1 VCERRRRQNCPRAQ
15 GPATCPIEQASKFW
29 LVVNL
34 KTAKQHGIA
43 VPPNVLTLA
52 DEVIE

>member
-1 VCERRRRQNCPRAQ
+1 MPPKLSKAQ
-15 GPATCPIEQASKFW
+15 SPATCPIEQASK
-29 LVVNL
+29 L
-34 KTAKQHGIA
+34 KQHGIA